1 MASQLHPRPRP
12 ASLPSLSSLLT
23 PTLALLSA
31 ATPFVHAA
39 PALTDDSQCGCYL
52 ANDTEHTYFTEHRFF
67 DFRSLSQYVNEPE
80 VIGDF
85 DSSAGAPVTSDY
97 FKTPEWTDFW
107 LMGTWNNTA
116 DSARPDASVDMVN
129 SPNNIYISPNTDS
142 KEEADHPSDTY
153 LSLRTQRLSN
163 FQTAAEIESSSSH
176 FQYLSLRM
184 LARTVGSPGA
194 ITAMFTYRG
203 GSSLAQV
210 QESDLEI
217 RTSDPRN
224 LLHYTNQPAYT
235 DAGVVIPDATRN
247 ATMPGGRD
255 WSSWAVH
262 RLDWTPGLST
272 WYVDDE
278 EVASIAFQAPT
289 DESNIILNAWS
300 DGGGWTGDMTVFDA
314 AFLQVQWLEVV
325 FNNSETVA
333 RSQYKKR
340 NFLHR
345 RYAANNDTV
354 GGGNGTANGTVAGCV
369 AVCSVDRSPE
379 VGKPVMLWNN
389 AGVPVRMRATTNGGK
404 LLGWVPVGLAVGMVL
419 FSTGFLV

>member
-12 ASLPSLSSLLT
+12 ASLPSLSLSSLLT
-23 PTLALLSA
+23 PAIALLWA
-31 ATPFVHAA
+31 ATPFAHAA

-52 ANDTEHTYFTEHRFF
+52 TNDTDHTYFTEHRFF
-67 DFRSLSQYVNEPE
+67 DFRKLSEYAHVTD

-85 DSSAGAPVTSDY
+85 DSSSSAPVTSDY

-107 LMGTWNNTA
+107 LMGTWNNTGGA
-116 DSARPDASVDMVN
+116 SRPGSSVDMVN
-129 SPNNIYISPNTDS
+129 SPNNIYISPNDDEDEDS
-142 KEEADHPSDTY
+142 DFDTY
-153 LSLRTQRLSN
+153 LTLRTQRLSS
-163 FQTAAEIESSSSH
+163 FQTSAEIESASSH
-176 FQYLSLRM
+176 FKYLSLRM
-184 LARTVGSPGA
+184 LARTIGSPGA

-203 GSSLAQV
+203 ATSLAQV

-235 DAGVVIPDATRN
+235 DAGAVIPDATRN
-247 ATMPGGRD
+247 ATMPDGRD

-262 RLDWTPGLST
+262 RLDWTPGLTT

-278 EVASIAFQAPT
+278 EVASIAFQAPR
-289 DESNIILNAWS
+289 DESTVILNAWS
-300 DGGGWTGDMTVFDA
+300 DGGGWTGNMTVFDA

-333 RSQYKKR
+333 SSQYNKR

-345 RYAANNDTV
+345 RYPATNDT
-354 GGGNGTANGTVAGCV
+354 GPGGNGTANGTVAGCV

-379 VGKPVMLWNN
+379 LGKPVMLWNN

-419 FSTGFLV
+419 FSTGFFV